1 MIRVVTDSVS
11 TLPPALAEAEG
22 IEVVPLY
29 VTLNGRTFRD
39 GVDLTQQQFFEALRA
54 TRALPTTAQPTPGDF
69 VRAFERLAAQG
80 ASAIVV
86 LTMSSGISGTFQSAL
101 QAAREWTVRRVEVI
115 DTRTALMAEGFAAL
129 AAARL
134 ARASATLEEVVAEAR
149 RVLGRT
155 RLFVAISTLEY
166 LRRGG
171 RIGRAAALAGN
182 LLQMKPVVTD
192 QDGVVTPI
200 ARLRTWKRA
209 LEYLMEKATEDLRPG
224 TGRLAVMHADAL
236 DDARRVLDTLT
247 ERLKPVEAILTSFSP
262 VLGTHSGPG
271 AVAVVYHG

>member
-86 LTMSSGISGTFQSAL
+86 LTMSSKISGTFQSAL

-236 DDARRVLDTLT
+236 DDARQVLATLT
-247 ERLKPVEAILTSFSP
+247 ERLQPVEAIFTDFSP
-262 VLGTHSGPG
+262 VLGSHSGPG
-271 AVAVVYHG
+271 GVAVAYQI

>member
-1 MIRVVTDSVS
+1 MIRVVTDSVA

-39 GVDLTQQQFFEALRA
+39 GVELTHQEFFQELRA
-54 TRALPTTAQPTPGDF
+54 TRAMPTTAQPTPGDF

-101 QAAREWTVRRVEVI
+101 QAAREWTERTVEVI

-134 ARASATLEEVVAEAR
+134 ARANATVAQVVAEAR

-155 RLFVAISTLEY
+155 KLFAAVSTLEY

-171 RIGRAAALAGN
+171 RIGRAAALTGN
-182 LLQMKPVVTD
+182 LLQMKPVVND
-192 QDGVVTPI
+192 QDGVVTPV

-209 LEYLMEKATEDLRPG
+209 LQYMVDRAVEDLRPG

-236 DDARRVLDTLT
+236 DDARQVLATLT
-247 ERLKPVEAILTSFSP
+247 ERLQPVEAIFTDFSP
-262 VLGTHSGPG
+262 VLGAHSGPG
-271 AVAVVYHG
+271 GVAVAYQM